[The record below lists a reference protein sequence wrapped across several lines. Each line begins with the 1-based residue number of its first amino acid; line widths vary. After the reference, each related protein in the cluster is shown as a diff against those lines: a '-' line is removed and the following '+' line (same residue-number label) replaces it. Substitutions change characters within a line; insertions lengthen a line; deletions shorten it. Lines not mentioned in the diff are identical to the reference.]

1 MSDQIKHECGVVL
14 LRLLKPISYYQ
25 EKYGTP
31 LYGLNKLYLM
41 MEKQHNRGQEGA
53 GLACVKIDSKP
64 GTEYIFRQR
73 ALGNTAISE
82 CFENV
87 SKEIEV
93 AKRERR
99 IDTADMVG
107 SGTGGADAFAQDL
120 PYIGEVYI
128 GHLRYSTTG
137 RSGMSYVHPF
147 LRRNNWRN
155 RNLCLAGNFNITNE
169 KELFA
174 TMVQGQGQHPRSDAD
189 TFLILEQMGAL
200 LDEHHSDLYRK
211 FKKDGLSGE
220 GLVGEELNAKIE
232 DNIDMEGIISEA
244 SRSWDG
250 GFCIVGSTGS
260 GESFVFR
267 DRWGIRPCFYYIDDE
282 IIVAASERA
291 AIQTAL
297 DVKYDKVQVL
307 QPGEA
312 ITIHKDGKFNISCL
326 VKPEN
331 PRPCSFERIYFSRG
345 SDADIYRERKMLGK
359 LLIPQILD
367 VCPDLDK
374 TVFSFI
380 PNTAEV
386 AFMGM
391 LEGLNEHLNEL
402 KLKKISH
409 LLSSEDENT
418 DSSADGCVN
427 GGLNSDADTSVEEF
441 ETLCRKEVFPVCNN
455 EVDREHKQAK
465 SFPVYDIK
473 GDREH
478 KQAKSFPVYDIKVDR
493 EQKQAKSFPVYDIE
507 GDREHKEEHIEVKN
521 RIQEILAHKVRSE
534 KLAIKDI
541 KMRTFIAEGSTR
553 NDLAA
558 HVYDI
563 TYNSIEAGV
572 DSIAVIDDSIV
583 RGTTLKQS
591 IIKILSRLEPREI
604 VIISSSPQIRY
615 PDCYGIDMSRMGEFI
630 AFNAAVALLKERGM
644 EKVLSEVYR
653 KCKEAEKRPLEEYT
667 STSVGRKGM
676 KGKALSAGVRAMGA
690 DAAGIVE
697 NYVKEIYAPFTDEEI
712 SEKIAQMVT
721 PAELEGK
728 IPVRVVF
735 QSIANLHKACPENN
749 GDWYFSGDYPTPG
762 GTRTAI
768 QAYINWYEGNP
779 YKRGY
784 SR

>member
-1 MSDQIKHECGVVL
+1 MSEQIKHECGVVL
-14 LRLLKPISYYQ
+14 IRLLKPLSYYQ

-87 SKEIEV
+87 TKEIEEARKGPV
-93 AKRERR
+93 Y
-99 IDTADMVG
+99 DT
-107 SGTGGADAFAQDL
+107 DL

-169 KELFA
+169 KELFSM
-174 TMVQGQGQHPRSDAD
+174 MVQGQGQHPRSDAD

-200 LDEHHSDLYRK
+200 LDEHHSTLYRK
-211 FKKDGLSGE
+211 YKKQGLK
-220 GLVGEELNAKIE
+220 GEELNAKIE
-232 DNIDMEGIISEA
+232 DNIDMEGVIAEA
-244 SRSWDG
+244 SRYWDG

-282 IIVAASERA
+282 IVVAASERA

-297 DVKYDKVQVL
+297 DVKYDKVQIL

-312 ITIHKDGKFNISCL
+312 ITIHKDGKYNISCL

-345 SDADIYRERKMLGK
+345 SDADIYRERKDLGR

-367 VCPDLDK
+367 VCPNLDK

-391 LEGLNEHLNEL
+391 IEGLNEHLNSL
-402 KLKKISH
+402 KLKKISE
-409 LLSSEDENT
+409 LLGKCCT
-418 DSSADGCVN
+418 DSGCC
-427 GGLNSDADTSVEEF
+427 GSEEF
-441 ETLCRKEVFPVCNN
+441 ETLCRQEN
-455 EVDREHKQAK
+455 VDVNTR
-465 SFPVYDIK
+465 IK
-473 GDREH
+473 
-478 KQAKSFPVYDIKVDR
+478 
-493 EQKQAKSFPVYDIE
+493 
-507 GDREHKEEHIEVKN
+507 
-521 RIQEILAHKVRSE
+521 EILGHKIRTE

-563 TYNSIEAGV
+563 TYNSIEPGV

-583 RGTTLKQS
+583 RGTTLRQS

-644 EKVLSEVYR
+644 EKVLSDVYR
-653 KCKEAEKRPLEEYT
+653 KCKDAEKRPLEDYR
-667 STSVGRKGM
+667 S
-676 KGKALSAGVRAMGA
+676 GV
-690 DAAGIVE
+690 D

-721 PAELEGK
+721 PAELEGR

-735 QSIANLHKACPENN
+735 QSIENLHKACPENN

>member
-1 MSDQIKHECGVVL
+1 MSEQIKHECGVVL
-14 LRLLKPISYYQ
+14 IRLLKPLSYYQ

-87 SKEIEV
+87 TKEIEEARKGPV
-93 AKRERR
+93 Y
-99 IDTADMVG
+99 DT
-107 SGTGGADAFAQDL
+107 DL

-169 KELFA
+169 KELFSM
-174 TMVQGQGQHPRSDAD
+174 MVQGQGQHPRSDAD

-200 LDEHHSDLYRK
+200 LDEHHSTLYRK
-211 FKKDGLSGE
+211 YKKQGLK
-220 GLVGEELNAKIE
+220 GEELNAKIE
-232 DNIDMEGIISEA
+232 DNIDMEGVIAEA
-244 SRSWDG
+244 SRYWDG

-282 IIVAASERA
+282 IVVAASERA

-297 DVKYDKVQVL
+297 DVKYDKVQIL

-312 ITIHKDGKFNISCL
+312 ITIHKDGKYNISCL

-345 SDADIYRERKMLGK
+345 SDADIYRERKDLGR

-367 VCPDLDK
+367 VCPNLDK

-391 LEGLNEHLNEL
+391 IEGLNEHLNSL
-402 KLKKISH
+402 KLKKISE
-409 LLSSEDENT
+409 LLGKCCT
-418 DSSADGCVN
+418 DSGCC
-427 GGLNSDADTSVEEF
+427 GSEEF
-441 ETLCRKEVFPVCNN
+441 ETLCRQEN
-455 EVDREHKQAK
+455 VDVNTR
-465 SFPVYDIK
+465 IK
-473 GDREH
+473 
-478 KQAKSFPVYDIKVDR
+478 
-493 EQKQAKSFPVYDIE
+493 
-507 GDREHKEEHIEVKN
+507 
-521 RIQEILAHKVRSE
+521 EILGHKIRTE

-563 TYNSIEAGV
+563 TYNSIEPGV

-583 RGTTLKQS
+583 RGTTLRQS

-644 EKVLSEVYR
+644 EKVLSDVYR
-653 KCKEAEKRPLEEYT
+653 KCKDAEKRPLEDYR
-667 STSVGRKGM
+667 SG
-676 KGKALSAGVRAMGA
+676 
-690 DAAGIVE
+690 VE

-721 PAELEGK
+721 PAELEGR

-735 QSIANLHKACPENN
+735 QSIENLHKACPENN